1 MPWHRWSVFSFLSQG
16 SSRFLAGP
24 FHRPARSLVPLCSI
38 YFSCSPVSFVIQIYS
53 NVCRMATGLNGRRAG
68 RRWMKGSI
76 FAHDVAVKGIEKMAA
91 LVPKAPKVGI
101 LRVIFQGHFV

>member
-1 MPWHRWSVFSFLSQG
+1 
-16 SSRFLAGP
+16 
-24 FHRPARSLVPLCSI
+24 
-38 YFSCSPVSFVIQIYS
+38 
-53 NVCRMATGLNGRRAG
+53 
-68 RRWMKGSI
+68 MKGSI